1 MRLAVYS
8 TLVLLLFGANGRA
21 QNFDQRFPPDRGPQP
36 STSLQDQED
45 LQQGPLTVVGLLQA
59 GYDVVGTHMLGPK
72 GIIFLKK
79 RGLLYAC
86 EIAATGQTVTALRTV
101 NCVPVQ

>member
-1 MRLAVYS
+1 MRLAIYS
-8 TLVLLLFGANGRA
+8 VLVLLLFGANGTA
-21 QNFDQRFPPDRGPQP
+21 QNFDQRFSPADLQP
-36 STSLQDQED
+36 STSLQDQE
-45 LQQGPLTVVGLLQA
+45 QQGPLTVMGLLRQ
-59 GYDVVGTHMLGPK
+59 GYDVVGTHMSGPK

-86 EIAATGQTVTALRTV
+86 EVAATGQPVTALLTI

>member
-1 MRLAVYS
+1 MRLAIYS
-8 TLVLLLFGANGRA
+8 ALMLLLFGANGTA
-21 QNFDQRFPPDRGPQP
+21 QNLDQRFPPADPQP
-36 STSLQDQED
+36 STSLQDQEQQD
-45 LQQGPLTVVGLLQA
+45 PLTVMGLLQQG
-59 GYDVVGTHMLGPK
+59 YEVVGTHMSGPK

-86 EIAATGQTVTALRTV
+86 EIAATGQPVTALRTV